1 MSRLPMRPDAELSAQ
16 EREIMAAILRSRGS
30 LAGPFAA
37 WLHSPELAERAQRLG
52 EAVRYH
58 TSLPPRLSEFAIL
71 ITAHHLDC
79 QLEWTIH
86 EPIARQAGVPH
97 DVVEALQKGER
108 PSFATEEEAA
118 LYDYC
123 CELLETKFVSDA
135 TYERAIQLFGQKTV
149 VELTIL
155 QGYYTL
161 VAYTLN
167 AFRILE

>member
-1 MSRLPMRPDAELSAQ
+1 MSRLPVRPDEELSEK

-37 WLHSPELAERAQRLG
+37 WLYSPELAERAQRLG
-52 EAVRYH
+52 ESVRYH

-71 ITAHHLDC
+71 ITAHHLNC

-86 EPIARQAGVPH
+86 EPIARQAGMPQE
-97 DVVEALQKGER
+97 VVEALQRGER
-108 PSFATEEEAA
+108 PYLATDEEAA
-118 LYDYC
+118 LYDYSR
-123 CELLETKFVSDA
+123 ELLETKFVSDA
-135 TYERAIQLFGQKTV
+135 TYERAIQVFGQQTV

-155 QGYYTL
+155 LGYYTL
-161 VAYTLN
+161 GAYTLN

>member
-1 MSRLPMRPDAELSAQ
+1 MSRLPVRPEEELSEQ

-37 WLHSPELAERAQRLG
+37 WLYSPELAERAQRLG
-52 EAVRYH
+52 ESVRYH
-58 TSLPPRLSEFAIL
+58 TSLPRRLSEFAIL

-79 QLEWTIH
+79 HLEWAIH

-97 DVVEALQKGER
+97 EVVEALRSGER
-108 PSFATEEEAA
+108 PDFGTEEEVA

-123 CELLETKFVSDA
+123 REVLETKFVSDA
-135 TYERAIQLFGQKTV
+135 TYGRAIQVFEQKTV

-155 QGYYTL
+155 LGYYTL